1 MTKIELDLA
10 RDHSTIILMNIETML
25 EAVQVDFTDFVENV
39 ADDELSIKNH
49 KRYIKNIKMAR
60 KLIKEV

>member
-10 RDHSTIILMNIETML
+10 RDSATVILLNIKTML
-25 EAVQVDFTDFVENV
+25 EAVQDDFTDFVENV

-49 KRYIKNIKMAR
+49 RRYIKIIKKAR
-60 KLIKEV
+60 KLINEV